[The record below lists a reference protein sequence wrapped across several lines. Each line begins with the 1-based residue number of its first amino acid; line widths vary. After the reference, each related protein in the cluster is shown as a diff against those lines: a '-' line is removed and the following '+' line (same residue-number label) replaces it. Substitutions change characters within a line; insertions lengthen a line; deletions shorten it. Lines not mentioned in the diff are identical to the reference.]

1 MKIRYTRRALSQLDE
16 IYGYIAKENPDAAAG
31 VISSI
36 QSAINNLAYFP
47 RLGRATDRP
56 DVYRLVQARFQYRIF
71 YRLRGDEVIILRVLH
86 GAQLD

>member
-1 MKIRYTRRALSQLDE
+1 MKIRYTRRALRQLDE
-16 IYGYIAKENPDAAAG
+16 IYGYIAKENQNAAAG

-36 QSAINNLAYFP
+36 QATIDNLAIFP

-56 DVYRLVQARFQYRIF
+56 NVYRLVQARFPYRIF
-71 YRLRGDEVIILRVLH
+71 YRLKDDEVIVLRVLH